1 MVTLGLSCTTCRISG
16 EILKDVQKIL
26 TTALFITVK
35 NRNSRNTRN
44 REPAKSMMIHIM
56 EYQAIVK
63 SCGKL
68 FTDRGR
74 RWFTTE
80 ASKKQCYTVMPAC
93 FRKQTKKKAG
103 MIHIKY

>member
-1 MVTLGLSCTTCRISG
+1 M
-16 EILKDVQKIL
+16 QKIL
-26 TTALFITVK
+26 TTALFIKVK

-63 SCGKL
+63 SRGKL

-93 FRKQTKKKAG
+93 FRKKKQKKKLE
-103 MIHIKY
+103 